1 MKVYLNLFKLKFMN
15 QLQYR
20 MAAIAGISTQFFFGI
35 VYIMVY
41 LAFYTSSKDAS
52 LPMKWNE
59 LVCYLW
65 LGQSL
70 FALINPWVK
79 DNDLLSMIKDGNIA
93 YELCR
98 PIDFYKK
105 WYATMYGNRL
115 ASVTL
120 RFLPIIIVAILLP
133 EPYKLLPPA
142 SITSFILFLLA
153 LLISS
158 LLITAIAM
166 LYHSI
171 TIFTLDEK
179 GIMSLLMVLIEIF
192 SGGTIPLVFFP
203 KFLKIIAYI
212 LPFRYIIDLPFR
224 VYSGNISISSA
235 IPSIG
240 LSILW
245 LIIIITIGYILSKKA
260 CNKATVQGG

>member
-41 LAFYTSSKDAS
+41 LAFYTSNGDVS

-59 LVCYLW
+59 LICYLW

-70 FALINPWVK
+70 FALVNPWVK

-115 ASVTL
+115 AAVSL
-120 RFLPIIIVAILLP
+120 RFLPIIIIAILLP
-133 EPYKLLPPA
+133 EPYKLLPPN
-142 SITSFILFLLA
+142 SITSFILFLISLI
-153 LLISS
+153 ISS
-158 LLITAIAM
+158 LLITAISM

-171 TIFTLDEK
+171 TMFTLDEK
-179 GIMSLLMVLIEIF
+179 GIMSLLMVFIEIF

-235 IPSIG
+235 TPNIG